1 MMPLLNLLINI
12 QEHSLKLL
20 LMMFLLVQLKNCR
33 NWLIKM
39 SLIKFIMKVNCFT
52 IYILKFI

>member
-52 IYILKFI
+52 IYILKCI